1 MSGNTKFSVSG
12 VVVLLAIALVG
23 AFAVF
28 ERTRMLPQGSTAL
41 SWAPPSRNESNE
53 YLDNL
58 AGYNIHCWGDSG
70 RYSNTIRID
79 DPATTYY
86 VVSGLSP
93 GTYQCAVSAFNAEGV
108 QSALSNVVA
117 RTIE

>member
-1 MSGNTKFSVSG
+1 MSAKRKIPVSG
-12 VVVLLAIALVG
+12 ILLLAAAALVG

-28 ERTRMLPQGSTAL
+28 ERTRILPQGSTAL

-79 DPATTYY
+79 DPSTTYY
-86 VVSGLSP
+86 VISGLSP
-93 GTYQCAVSAFNAEGV
+93 GTYQCAVSAFNADGV